1 MINKVKTQGLVSDLM
16 PNIKLMQMAGHFLF
30 NYHSDNDGMST
41 LLRKVYAS
49 VHAILIV
56 TQYLCMVANMAQY
69 SDEVNE
75 LTANTITILFFAHT
89 IIKLL
94 FFAITSKNFYRTL
107 AVWNQSNSHPLFT
120 ESDARY
126 HQLALTKM
134 RRLLYFICGMTMF
147 SVVCWVTITFFGDS
161 VRLILDKDTNETLTE
176 PAPRLPVKAWYP
188 FNAMSGTMYIVAFI
202 FQVYWLLFSMII
214 ANLLDVMFCSWLIFS
229 CEQLQHLKAIMK
241 PLMELSASLDTYRPN
256 TADLF
261 RVSSSDKSEKEPLD
275 LDIRGIYSTQTDF
288 GMTLRGAGGRLQ
300 TFGQPLNNPNGLT
313 QKQEMLAR
321 SAIKYWVERH
331 KHVVRLVTSIG
342 DTYGTALL
350 FHMLVSTITL
360 TLLAYQATK
369 VCILQPLIKE
379 YHPVLFIVALTDSG
393 VRIPRQASVAQSV
406 ATPIKTTQIE
416 HRKGRWKKKS
426 YNKNYPFISVTGIMI
441 NDLINGLNVYAFTTV
456 GYLSYTLGQVFH
468 FCIFGNRLIEESS
481 SVMEAAY
488 SCQWYD
494 GSEEAKTFVQ
504 IVCQQCQKAMSISGA
519 KFFTVSLDLFASVL
533 GAVVTYFMV
542 LVQLK

>member
-1 MINKVKTQGLVSDLM
+1 MMTKVKTQGLVTDLM
-16 PNIKLMQMAGHFLF
+16 PNINLMRTFGHFVF
-30 NYHSDNDGMST
+30 NYLPESGGMSL
-41 LLRKVYAS
+41 LLRKIYAGL
-49 VHAILIV
+49 HAFLIFIHFV
-56 TQYLCMVANMAQY
+56 CLGVNMAKY

-75 LTANTITILFFAHT
+75 LTANTITVLFFTHT
-89 IIKLL
+89 IIKLA
-94 FFAITSKNFYRTL
+94 FFAINSKSFYRTL

-126 HQLALTKM
+126 HQLAVNKN
-134 RRLLYFICGMTMF
+134 RKLLYFICSTSVI
-147 SVVCWVTITFFGDS
+147 SVVCWVTITFFGES
-161 VRLILDKDTNETLTE
+161 VYMIMDKETNETLTE
-176 PAPRLPVKAWYP
+176 PAPRLPLKAWYP
-188 FNAMSGTMYIVAFI
+188 FNAMSGTMYIVAFA
-202 FQVYWLLFSMII
+202 FQVYWLLFSMMI
-214 ANLLDVMFCSWLIFS
+214 ANLLDVLFCSWLVFA
-229 CEQLQHLKAIMK
+229 CEQLQHLKAIIK

-256 TADLF
+256 TAELF
-261 RVSSSDKSEKEPLD
+261 RASSTEKSEKVPDAVD
-275 LDIRGIYSTQTDF
+275 LDIRGIYSTQQDF
-288 GMTLRGAGGRLQ
+288 GMTLRGAGGKLQ
-300 TFGQPLNNPNGLT
+300 NFGQNPPNPNGLT
-313 QKQEMLAR
+313 QKQEMLVR

-331 KHVVRLVTSIG
+331 KHVVRLVSSIG

-369 VCILQPLIKE
+369 I
-379 YHPVLFIVALTDSG
+379 D
-393 VRIPRQASVAQSV
+393 
-406 ATPIKTTQIE
+406 
-416 HRKGRWKKKS
+416 
-426 YNKNYPFISVTGIMI
+426 
-441 NDLINGLNVYAFTTV
+441 GLNVYAFSTI

>member
-1 MINKVKTQGLVSDLM
+1 MMTKVKAQGLVSDLM
-16 PNIKLMQMAGHFLF
+16 PNIKLMQAAGHFLF
-30 NYHSDNDGMST
+30 NYHSDNSGMTT
-41 LLRKVYAS
+41 LLRKVYSS
-49 VHAILIV
+49 VHAFLIV
-56 TQYLCMVANMAQY
+56 INYLCMAANMAQY
-69 SDEVNE
+69 SEEVNE
-75 LTANTITILFFAHT
+75 LTANTITVLFFAHSV
-89 IIKLL
+89 IKML
-94 FFAITSKNFYRTL
+94 FFAVNSKSFYRTL

-134 RRLLYFICGMTMF
+134 RRLLYFICGVTVLAVM
-147 SVVCWVTITFFGDS
+147 SWITITFFGES
-161 VRLILDKDTNETLTE
+161 VRMIANKETNETLTE
-176 PAPRLPVKAWYP
+176 PAPRLPLKTWYP
-188 FNAMSGTMYIVAFI
+188 FDAMSGTMYVVAFVY
-202 FQVYWLLFSMII
+202 QVYWLFFSMAI
-214 ANLLDVMFCSWLIFS
+214 ANLMDVMFCSWLIFA

-256 TADLF
+256 TAELF
-261 RVSSSDKSEKEPLD
+261 RASSTEKSEKMPD
-275 LDIRGIYSTQTDF
+275 TVDMDIRGIYSTQQDF

-300 TFGQPLNNPNGLT
+300 NFGQPNPNNPNGLT

-331 KHVVRLVTSIG
+331 KHVVRLVASIG

-369 VCILQPLIKE
+369 
-379 YHPVLFIVALTDSG
+379 
-393 VRIPRQASVAQSV
+393 
-406 ATPIKTTQIE
+406 
-416 HRKGRWKKKS
+416 
-426 YNKNYPFISVTGIMI
+426 
-441 NDLINGLNVYAFTTV
+441 INGINVYAFSTI

>member
-1 MINKVKTQGLVSDLM
+1 MMTKVKTQGLVTDLM
-16 PNIKLMQMAGHFLF
+16 PNINVMRMCGHFVF
-30 NYHSDNDGMST
+30 NYLPEDGGMSI
-41 LLRKVYAS
+41 LLRKAFAS
-49 VHAILIV
+49 VNAFFIV
-56 TQYLCMVANMAQY
+56 VQYICMGINMAKY
-69 SDEVNE
+69 AEEVNE
-75 LTANTITILFFAHT
+75 LTANSITVLFFAHT
-89 IIKLL
+89 LIKLL
-94 FFAITSKNFYRTL
+94 FFALNSKNFYRTL

-126 HQLALTKM
+126 HQIAVSKN
-134 RRLLYFICGMTMF
+134 RKLLYFICGSTLL
-147 SVVCWVTITFFGDS
+147 SVVCWITITFFGES
-161 VRLILDKDTNETLTE
+161 VYFVMDKETNETLTE
-176 PAPRLPVKAWYP
+176 PAPRLPLKAWYP
-188 FNAMSGTMYIVAFI
+188 FNAMHGTMYIVAFA
-202 FQVYWLLFSMII
+202 FQVYWLVFAMMIP
-214 ANLLDVMFCSWLIFS
+214 NVLDVLFCSWLVFA
-229 CEQLQHLKAIMK
+229 CEQLQHLKAIIK
-241 PLMELSASLDTYRPN
+241 PLMELSASLDTHRPN
-256 TADLF
+256 TAELF
-261 RVSSSDKSEKEPLD
+261 RASSTEKSEKIPEMTD
-275 LDIRGIYSTQTDF
+275 ADIRGIYSTQQDF

-300 TFGQPLNNPNGLT
+300 NFGNNGTNPNNLT
-313 QKQEMLAR
+313 QKQEMLVR

-331 KHVVRLVTSIG
+331 KHVVRLVESIG

-369 VCILQPLIKE
+369 I
-379 YHPVLFIVALTDSG
+379 D
-393 VRIPRQASVAQSV
+393 
-406 ATPIKTTQIE
+406 
-416 HRKGRWKKKS
+416 
-426 YNKNYPFISVTGIMI
+426 
-441 NDLINGLNVYAFTTV
+441 GLNVYAFSTI
-456 GYLSYTLGQVFH
+456 GYLSFTLAQVFH

>member
-1 MINKVKTQGLVSDLM
+1 MMGKVKSQGLVSDLM
-16 PNIKLMQMAGHFLF
+16 PNIKLMQLAGHFLF
-30 NYHSDNDGMST
+30 NYHSENGGMAV
-41 LLRKVYAS
+41 LLRKVYSS

-56 TQYLCMVANMAQY
+56 TNFVCMAINLAQY
-69 SDEVNE
+69 SGEVNE
-75 LTANTITILFFAHT
+75 LTANTITVLFFTHT
-89 IIKLL
+89 IIKLV
-94 FFAITSKNFYRTL
+94 FFALNSKNFYRTL
-107 AVWNQSNSHPLFT
+107 AIWNQSNSHPLFT

-126 HQLALTKM
+126 HQIALTKS
-134 RRLLYFICGMTMF
+134 RKLLYFICGMTVL
-147 SVVCWVTITFFGDS
+147 SVICWIVLTFFGES
-161 VRLILDKDTNETLTE
+161 VRVITNKETNDTLTE
-176 PAPRLPVKAWYP
+176 PVPRLPLKAWYP
-188 FNAMSGTMYIVAFI
+188 FNAMGGSMYIIAFAY
-202 FQVYWLLFSMII
+202 QVYWLFFSMIL
-214 ANLLDVMFCSWLIFS
+214 ANLMDVMFCSWLIFA

-256 TADLF
+256 TAELF
-261 RVSSSDKSEKEPLD
+261 RASSTEKSEKAPD
-275 LDIRGIYSTQTDF
+275 SIDMDIRGIYSTQQDF

-300 TFGQPLNNPNGLT
+300 NFNSTNNPNGLT
-313 QKQEMLAR
+313 AKQEMLAR

-331 KHVVRLVTSIG
+331 KHV
-342 DTYGTALL
+342 
-350 FHMLVSTITL
+350 
-360 TLLAYQATK
+360 
-369 VCILQPLIKE
+369 
-379 YHPVLFIVALTDSG
+379 
-393 VRIPRQASVAQSV
+393 
-406 ATPIKTTQIE
+406 
-416 HRKGRWKKKS
+416 
-426 YNKNYPFISVTGIMI
+426 I
-441 NDLINGLNVYAFTTV
+441 NAINVYAFSTI

>member
-1 MINKVKTQGLVSDLM
+1 MMTKTKTQGLVSDLM

-30 NYHSDNDGMST
+30 NYHSENGGMTT
-41 LLRKVYAS
+41 LLRKIYAS
-49 VHAILIV
+49 VHAILLV
-56 TQYLCMVANMAQY
+56 AHYLCMGANMAQY

-75 LTANTITILFFAHT
+75 LTANTITILFFAHS
-89 IIKLL
+89 IIKLA

-134 RRLLYFICGMTMF
+134 RRLLYFICAMTVL
-147 SVVCWVTITFFGDS
+147 SVVCWVTITFFGES
-161 VRLILDKDTNETLTE
+161 VRLILDKETNETLTE

-188 FNAMSGTMYIVAFI
+188 FDAMSGTMYIAAFV
-202 FQVYWLLFSMII
+202 FQVYWLFFSMII
-214 ANLLDVMFCSWLIFS
+214 ANLMDVMFCSWLIFA

-256 TADLF
+256 TAELF
-261 RVSSSDKSEKEPLD
+261 RVSSTDKSEKEPLD

-300 TFGQPLNNPNGLT
+300 TFGQNTPNNPNGLT

-331 KHVVRLVTSIG
+331 KHVVRLVSSIG

-369 VCILQPLIKE
+369 
-379 YHPVLFIVALTDSG
+379 
-393 VRIPRQASVAQSV
+393 
-406 ATPIKTTQIE
+406 
-416 HRKGRWKKKS
+416 
-426 YNKNYPFISVTGIMI
+426 
-441 NDLINGLNVYAFTTV
+441 INGLNVYAFSTV

>member
-1 MINKVKTQGLVSDLM
+1 MMTKIKTQGLVSDLM
-16 PNIKLMQMAGHFLF
+16 PNIKLMQLAGHFLF
-30 NYHSDNDGMST
+30 NYHSDNSGMSS

-49 VHAILIV
+49 VHAIFIV
-56 TQYLCMVANMAQY
+56 VHYVCMAVNMAKY

-75 LTANTITILFFAHT
+75 LTANTITVLFFAHS
-89 IIKLL
+89 IIKLA

-107 AVWNQSNSHPLFT
+107 AVWNQSNSHPLFI

-134 RRLLYFICGMTMF
+134 RRLLYFICGMTIF
-147 SVVCWVTITFFGDS
+147 SVICWVTITFFGDS
-161 VRLILDKDTNETLTE
+161 VRFLMDKETNETLTE
-176 PAPRLPVKAWYP
+176 PVPRLPLKAWYP
-188 FNAMSGTMYIVAFI
+188 FDAMSGTMYIVAFV
-202 FQVYWLLFSMII
+202 FQIYWLLFSMAI
-214 ANLLDVMFCSWLIFS
+214 ANLMDVMFCSWLIFA

-261 RVSSSDKSEKEPLD
+261 KVSSSEKSEKIPD
-275 LDIRGIYSTQTDF
+275 PIDMDIRGIYSTQQDF

-300 TFGQPLNNPNGLT
+300 TFGQQNFNNPNGLS

-331 KHVVRLVTSIG
+331 KHIVRLVSSIG

-369 VCILQPLIKE
+369 V
-379 YHPVLFIVALTDSG
+379 D
-393 VRIPRQASVAQSV
+393 
-406 ATPIKTTQIE
+406 
-416 HRKGRWKKKS
+416 
-426 YNKNYPFISVTGIMI
+426 
-441 NDLINGLNVYAFTTV
+441 GLNVYAFSTV

>member
-1 MINKVKTQGLVSDLM
+1 MMGKVKSQGLVSDLM

-30 NYHSDNDGMST
+30 NYTDETGGMSL

-49 VHAILIV
+49 MHAFLIV
-56 TQYLCMVANMAQY
+56 LNFICMGINMAQY

-75 LTANTITILFFAHT
+75 LTANTITVLFFAHT
-89 IIKLL
+89 IIKLA
-94 FFAITSKNFYRTL
+94 FFAINSKSFYRTL

-126 HQLALTKM
+126 HQLSLDKS
-134 RRLLYFICGMTMF
+134 RRLLYFICGTTCL
-147 SVVCWVTITFFGDS
+147 SVVSWVTLTFFGES
-161 VRLILDKDTNETLTE
+161 VRLIADKESNDTLTE
-176 PAPRLPVKAWYP
+176 PAPRLPLKAWYP
-188 FNAMSGTMYIVAFI
+188 FNAMSGSMYIIAFVYQI
-202 FQVYWLLFSMII
+202 YWLLFSMLI
-214 ANLLDVMFCSWLIFS
+214 ANLMDVMFCSWLIFA

-241 PLMELSASLDTYRPN
+241 PLMELSAALDTYRPN
-256 TADLF
+256 TAELF
-261 RVSSSDKSEKEPLD
+261 RASSTEKSEKVPEPTD
-275 LDIRGIYSTQTDF
+275 MDIRGIYSTQQDF
-288 GMTLRGAGGRLQ
+288 GMMLRGAGGRLQ
-300 TFGQPLNNPNGLT
+300 NFNSPNPNPNGLT

-331 KHVVRLVTSIG
+331 KHVVRLVASIG

-369 VCILQPLIKE
+369 I
-379 YHPVLFIVALTDSG
+379 D
-393 VRIPRQASVAQSV
+393 
-406 ATPIKTTQIE
+406 
-416 HRKGRWKKKS
+416 
-426 YNKNYPFISVTGIMI
+426 
-441 NDLINGLNVYAFTTV
+441 GLNVYAFSTV

>member
-1 MINKVKTQGLVSDLM
+1 MMNKAKTQGLVSDLM

-30 NYHSDNDGMST
+30 NYVDESSGMSM
-41 LLRKVYAS
+41 LLRKAYACM
-49 VHAILIV
+49 HAFLIV
-56 TQYLCMVANMAQY
+56 LNFGCMGINMAQY
-69 SDEVNE
+69 SEEVNE
-75 LTANTITILFFAHT
+75 LTANTITVLFFVHT
-89 IIKLL
+89 VIKLA
-94 FFAITSKNFYRTL
+94 FFAVNSKSFYRTL

-126 HQLALTKM
+126 HQISIQKT
-134 RRLLYFICGMTMF
+134 RRLLYLICGTTVL
-147 SVVCWVTITFFGDS
+147 SVVSWVTLTFFGES
-161 VRLILDKDTNETLTE
+161 VYYITDKESNETLTE
-176 PAPRLPVKAWYP
+176 PAPRLPLKAWYP
-188 FNAMSGTMYIVAFI
+188 FDAMSGTMYVVAFI
-202 FQVYWLLFSMII
+202 YQIYWLLFSMAI
-214 ANLLDVMFCSWLIFS
+214 ANLLDVMFCSWLIFA

-241 PLMELSASLDTYRPN
+241 PLMELSAALDTYRPN
-256 TADLF
+256 TAELF
-261 RVSSSDKSEKEPLD
+261 RASSTEKSEKVPD
-275 LDIRGIYSTQTDF
+275 PVDMDIRGIYSTQQDF
-288 GMTLRGAGGRLQ
+288 GMMLRGAGGKLQ
-300 TFGQPLNNPNGLT
+300 NFNAPNPNNPNGLT

-331 KHVVRLVTSIG
+331 KHVVRLVASIG

-369 VCILQPLIKE
+369 I
-379 YHPVLFIVALTDSG
+379 D
-393 VRIPRQASVAQSV
+393 
-406 ATPIKTTQIE
+406 
-416 HRKGRWKKKS
+416 
-426 YNKNYPFISVTGIMI
+426 
-441 NDLINGLNVYAFTTV
+441 GLNVYAFSTV

>member
-1 MINKVKTQGLVSDLM
+1 MMTKQKTQGLVSDLM
-16 PNIKLMQMAGHFLF
+16 PNIKLMQLFGHFLF
-30 NYHSDNDGMST
+30 NYHADNAGMSL
-41 LLRKVYAS
+41 LLRKIYAS
-49 VHAILIV
+49 VHAFLIV
-56 TQYLCMVANMAQY
+56 VQFVLMGINMAKY
-69 SDEVNE
+69 SEEVNE
-75 LTANTITILFFAHT
+75 LTANTITVLFFAHT
-89 IIKLL
+89 LIKLL
-94 FFAITSKNFYRTL
+94 FFGVTSKNFYRTL

-120 ESDARY
+120 ESNARY
-126 HQLALTKM
+126 CQIALTKM
-134 RRLLYFICGMTMF
+134 RRLLYFIMGMTVF
-147 SVVCWVTITFFGDS
+147 SVISWVTITFFDES
-161 VRLILDKDTNETLTE
+161 VRYLVDKETNGTYTE
-176 PAPRLPVKAWYP
+176 PVPRLPVKAWYP
-188 FNAMSGTMYIVAFI
+188 FDAFHGPMYIFAFV
-202 FQVYWLLFSMII
+202 FQVYWLLFSMSI
-214 ANLLDVMFCSWLIFS
+214 ANLLDLMFSSWLIFA

-241 PLMELSASLDTYRPN
+241 PLMEISASLDTYRPN
-256 TADLF
+256 TAELF
-261 RVSSSDKSEKEPLD
+261 RISSADKSEKIPD
-275 LDIRGIYSTQTDF
+275 STDMDIRGIYATQQDF
-288 GMTLRGAGGRLQ
+288 GMMPRMGRLQ
-300 TFGQPLNNPNGLT
+300 TFGNNNNPNGLS
-313 QKQEMLAR
+313 QKQEILAR

-369 VCILQPLIKE
+369 
-379 YHPVLFIVALTDSG
+379 
-393 VRIPRQASVAQSV
+393 
-406 ATPIKTTQIE
+406 
-416 HRKGRWKKKS
+416 
-426 YNKNYPFISVTGIMI
+426 
-441 NDLINGLNVYAFTTV
+441 INGINVYAFSTL
-456 GYLSYTLGQVFH
+456 GYLCYTLGQVFH

>member
-1 MINKVKTQGLVSDLM
+1 MMAKVKAQGLVSDLM
-16 PNIKLMQMAGHFLF
+16 PNIKLMQAAGHFLF
-30 NYHSDNDGMST
+30 NYHTDNSGMST
-41 LLRKVYAS
+41 LLRKIYAS
-49 VHAILIV
+49 VHAVLIV
-56 TQYLCMVANMAQY
+56 INFICMAANMAQY

-75 LTANTITILFFAHT
+75 LTANTITVLFFAHSV
-89 IIKLL
+89 IKLL
-94 FFAITSKNFYRTL
+94 FFAVNSKSFYRTL

-134 RRLLYFICGMTMF
+134 RRLLYLICAITVV
-147 SVVCWVTITFFGDS
+147 SVISWVTLTFFGES
-161 VRLILDKDTNETLTE
+161 VRMIANKETNETLTE
-176 PAPRLPVKAWYP
+176 PVPRLPLKAWYP
-188 FNAMSGTMYIVAFI
+188 FDAMSGSMYIIAFAY
-202 FQVYWLLFSMII
+202 QVYWLLFSMAV
-214 ANLLDVMFCSWLIFS
+214 ANLMDVMFCSWLIYA

-256 TADLF
+256 TAELF
-261 RVSSSDKSEKEPLD
+261 RASSTEKSEKVPDPVD
-275 LDIRGIYSTQTDF
+275 LDIRGIYSTQQDF

-300 TFGQPLNNPNGLT
+300 TFGQPNPNNPNGLT

-331 KHVVRLVTSIG
+331 KHVVRLVASIG

-369 VCILQPLIKE
+369 
-379 YHPVLFIVALTDSG
+379 
-393 VRIPRQASVAQSV
+393 
-406 ATPIKTTQIE
+406 
-416 HRKGRWKKKS
+416 
-426 YNKNYPFISVTGIMI
+426 
-441 NDLINGLNVYAFTTV
+441 
-456 GYLSYTLGQVFH
+456 
-468 FCIFGNRLIEESS
+468 SS

>member
-1 MINKVKTQGLVSDLM
+1 MLTKIKTQGLVSDLM

-30 NYHSDNDGMST
+30 NYHSDNSGMST

-49 VHAILIV
+49 VHAFLIV
-56 TQYLCMVANMAQY
+56 IHYLCMAANMAQY

-75 LTANTITILFFAHT
+75 LTANTITILFFAHS

-134 RRLLYFICGMTMF
+134 RRLLYFISGMTIF

-161 VRLILDKDTNETLTE
+161 VRLIVDKETNGTLTE

-188 FNAMSGTMYIVAFI
+188 FDAMSGTMYIAAFV
-202 FQVYWLLFSMII
+202 FQVYWLFFSMII
-214 ANLLDVMFCSWLIFS
+214 ANLMDVMFCSWLIFA

-261 RVSSSDKSEKEPLD
+261 RVSSTDKNEKEPLD

-288 GMTLRGAGGRLQ
+288 GMTLRGGGSRLQ
-300 TFGQPLNNPNGLT
+300 TFGQPPSNNPNGLT

-331 KHVVRLVTSIG
+331 KHVVRLVSSIG

-369 VCILQPLIKE
+369 
-379 YHPVLFIVALTDSG
+379 
-393 VRIPRQASVAQSV
+393 
-406 ATPIKTTQIE
+406 
-416 HRKGRWKKKS
+416 
-426 YNKNYPFISVTGIMI
+426 
-441 NDLINGLNVYAFTTV
+441 
-456 GYLSYTLGQVFH
+456 
-468 FCIFGNRLIEESS
+468 SS

>member
-1 MINKVKTQGLVSDLM
+1 MMAKVKAQGLVSDLM

-30 NYHSDNDGMST
+30 NYHSDNSGMST
-41 LLRKVYAS
+41 LLRKIYAS
-49 VHAILIV
+49 VHAVFIV
-56 TQYLCMVANMAQY
+56 TQYFAMVANMAMY

-75 LTANTITILFFAHT
+75 LTANTITVLFFAHS
-89 IIKLL
+89 IIKLI
-94 FFAITSKNFYRTL
+94 FFALNSKSFYRTL
-107 AVWNQSNSHPLFT
+107 AIWNQSNSHPLFT

-134 RRLLYFICGMTMF
+134 RRLLYFICGVTILSVF
-147 SVVCWVTITFFGDS
+147 SWVTITFFGES
-161 VRLILDKDTNETLTE
+161 VYMLVNKETNETLTE

-188 FNAMSGTMYIVAFI
+188 FNAMSGTMYIVAFVL
-202 FQVYWLLFSMII
+202 QVYWLLIAMAI
-214 ANLLDVMFCSWLIFS
+214 ANLMDVMFCSWLIFA

-256 TADLF
+256 TAELF
-261 RVSSSDKSEKEPLD
+261 KVSSTEKSEKVPDPVD
-275 LDIRGIYSTQTDF
+275 LDIRGIYSTQQDF

-300 TFGQPLNNPNGLT
+300 TFGQNLNNPNGLT

-331 KHVVRLVTSIG
+331 KHIVRLVASIG
-342 DTYGTALL
+342 DTYGTDLL

-369 VCILQPLIKE
+369 
-379 YHPVLFIVALTDSG
+379 
-393 VRIPRQASVAQSV
+393 
-406 ATPIKTTQIE
+406 
-416 HRKGRWKKKS
+416 
-426 YNKNYPFISVTGIMI
+426 
-441 NDLINGLNVYAFTTV
+441 INGLNVYAFSTL
-456 GYLSYTLGQVFH
+456 GYLGYTLGQVFH

>member
-1 MINKVKTQGLVSDLM
+1 MMTKVKAQGLVSDLM
-16 PNIKLMQMAGHFLF
+16 PNIKLMQAAGHFLF
-30 NYHSDNDGMST
+30 NYHSDNSGMST
-41 LLRKVYAS
+41 LLRKVYSSA
-49 VHAILIV
+49 HAFLIV
-56 TQYLCMVANMAQY
+56 IHYLCMAVNMAQY
-69 SDEVNE
+69 SEEVNE
-75 LTANTITILFFAHT
+75 LTANTITVLFFAHSV
-89 IIKLL
+89 IKLV
-94 FFAITSKNFYRTL
+94 FFAINSKSFYRTL

-126 HQLALTKM
+126 HQLSLTKM
-134 RRLLYFICGMTMF
+134 RRLLYFICGVTVL
-147 SVVCWVTITFFGDS
+147 SVISWVTLTFFGES
-161 VRLILDKDTNETLTE
+161 VRLIANKETNETLTE
-176 PAPRLPVKAWYP
+176 PAPRLPLKAWYP
-188 FNAMSGTMYIVAFI
+188 FDAMSGTMYVVAFVY
-202 FQVYWLLFSMII
+202 QVYWLLFSMAI
-214 ANLLDVMFCSWLIFS
+214 ANLMDVMFCSWLIFA

-256 TADLF
+256 TAELF
-261 RVSSSDKSEKEPLD
+261 RASSTEKSEKVPD
-275 LDIRGIYSTQTDF
+275 PVDMDIRGIYSTQQDF
-288 GMTLRGAGGRLQ
+288 GMTLRGAGGHLQ
-300 TFGQPLNNPNGLT
+300 NFGSNGNNPNGLT

-331 KHVVRLVTSIG
+331 KHVVRLVASIG

-369 VCILQPLIKE
+369 
-379 YHPVLFIVALTDSG
+379 
-393 VRIPRQASVAQSV
+393 
-406 ATPIKTTQIE
+406 
-416 HRKGRWKKKS
+416 
-426 YNKNYPFISVTGIMI
+426 
-441 NDLINGLNVYAFTTV
+441 INGINVYAFSTI

>member
-1 MINKVKTQGLVSDLM
+1 
-16 PNIKLMQMAGHFLF
+16 MA
-30 NYHSDNDGMST
+30 
-41 LLRKVYAS
+41 
-49 VHAILIV
+49 
-56 TQYLCMVANMAQY
+56 
-69 SDEVNE
+69 
-75 LTANTITILFFAHT
+75 
-89 IIKLL
+89 
-94 FFAITSKNFYRTL
+94 
-107 AVWNQSNSHPLFT
+107 
-120 ESDARY
+120 
-126 HQLALTKM
+126 
-134 RRLLYFICGMTMF
+134 
-147 SVVCWVTITFFGDS
+147 
-161 VRLILDKDTNETLTE
+161 
-176 PAPRLPVKAWYP
+176 
-188 FNAMSGTMYIVAFI
+188 
-202 FQVYWLLFSMII
+202 I
-214 ANLLDVMFCSWLIFS
+214 ANLLDVMFCSWLIFA

-256 TADLF
+256 TAELF
-261 RVSSSDKSEKEPLD
+261 KVPSTENSEKVPD
-275 LDIRGIYSTQTDF
+275 PIDMDIRGIYSTQQDF

-300 TFGQPLNNPNGLT
+300 TFGQQNNNPNGLS

-331 KHVVRLVTSIG
+331 KHIVRLVSSIG

-369 VCILQPLIKE
+369 
-379 YHPVLFIVALTDSG
+379 
-393 VRIPRQASVAQSV
+393 
-406 ATPIKTTQIE
+406 
-416 HRKGRWKKKS
+416 
-426 YNKNYPFISVTGIMI
+426 
-441 NDLINGLNVYAFTTV
+441 INGLNVYAFSTI
-456 GYLSYTLGQVFH
+456 GYLSYTLAQVFH

-488 SCQWYD
+488 SCKWYD

>member
-1 MINKVKTQGLVSDLM
+1 MMAKSKSVGLVSDMM
-16 PNIKLMQMAGHFLF
+16 PNIRLMQWAGHFLF
-30 NYHSDNDGMST
+30 NYYDENSGMNM
-41 LLRKVYAS
+41 LLRKVYAC
-49 VHAILIV
+49 VHAFLISLHFIFMCINM
-56 TQYLCMVANMAQY
+56 TQY
-69 SDEVNE
+69 SGEVNE
-75 LTANTITILFFAHT
+75 FTANTITVLFFAHT
-89 IIKLL
+89 LIKLVV
-94 FFAITSKNFYRTL
+94 FAFNSKNFYRTL

-126 HQLALTKM
+126 HQQALTKM
-134 RRLLYFICGMTMF
+134 RKLLYMICAVTGGAVI
-147 SVVCWVTITFFGDS
+147 SWVTITFFGES
-161 VRLILDKDTNETLTE
+161 VRMITNKETNETLTE
-176 PAPRLPVKAWYP
+176 PAPRLPLKAWYP
-188 FNAMSGTMYIVAFI
+188 FDAMSGSMYIFAFV
-202 FQVYWLLFSMII
+202 FQTYWLIFSLGI
-214 ANLLDVMFCSWLIFS
+214 ANLLDLMFCSWLIFA
-229 CEQLQHLKAIMK
+229 CEQLKHLKAIMK

-256 TADLF
+256 TAELF
-261 RVSSSDKSEKEPLD
+261 RISSSLNSEKMPD
-275 LDIRGIYSTQTDF
+275 TTDADIRGIYATQQDF

-300 TFGQPLNNPNGLT
+300 NFVANPNNPNGLS

-321 SAIKYWVERH
+321 SSIKYWVERH
-331 KHVVRLVTSIG
+331 KHVVRLVASIG

-369 VCILQPLIKE
+369 
-379 YHPVLFIVALTDSG
+379 
-393 VRIPRQASVAQSV
+393 
-406 ATPIKTTQIE
+406 
-416 HRKGRWKKKS
+416 
-426 YNKNYPFISVTGIMI
+426 
-441 NDLINGLNVYAFTTV
+441 INGMNVYAFSTI

-468 FCIFGNRLIEESS
+468 FCIFGNKLIEESS
-481 SVMEAAY
+481 SIMEAAY

>member
-1 MINKVKTQGLVSDLM
+1 MMVKAKSQGLVSDLM
-16 PNIKLMQMAGHFLF
+16 PNLMLLRVFGHFMF
-30 NYHSDNDGMST
+30 NYVPGIMSM
-41 LLRKVYAS
+41 LLRKIYAS
-49 VHAILIV
+49 MHAFLIFIQFV
-56 TQYLCMVANMAQY
+56 CMGINMAKY

-75 LTANTITILFFAHT
+75 LTANTITVLFFTHSL
-89 IIKLL
+89 IKLV
-94 FFAITSKNFYRTL
+94 FFALNSKSFYRTL

-126 HQLALTKM
+126 HQLALTKN
-134 RRLLYFICGMTMF
+134 RRLLYFIFGMTVF
-147 SVVCWVTITFFGDS
+147 SVVCWVTITFFGES
-161 VRLILDKDTNETLTE
+161 VYMIMDKETNETFTE
-176 PAPRLPVKAWYP
+176 PAPRLPLKAWYP
-188 FNAMSGTMYIVAFI
+188 FNAMSGTFYIVAFA
-202 FQVYWLLFSMII
+202 FQVYWLLFAMAI
-214 ANLLDVMFCSWLIFS
+214 ANLLDVLFCSWLVFA

-241 PLMELSASLDTYRPN
+241 PLMELSAALDTYRPN
-256 TADLF
+256 TAELF
-261 RVSSSDKSEKEPLD
+261 RASSTEKSEKVPEPID
-275 LDIRGIYSTQTDF
+275 LDIRGIYSTQQDF

-300 TFGQPLNNPNGLT
+300 TFGDQTQNNPNGLT

-331 KHVVRLVTSIG
+331 KHVVRLVASIG

-369 VCILQPLIKE
+369 
-379 YHPVLFIVALTDSG
+379 
-393 VRIPRQASVAQSV
+393 
-406 ATPIKTTQIE
+406 
-416 HRKGRWKKKS
+416 
-426 YNKNYPFISVTGIMI
+426 
-441 NDLINGLNVYAFTTV
+441 INGINVYAFSTI
-456 GYLSYTLGQVFH
+456 GYLAYTLGQVFH

>member
-1 MINKVKTQGLVSDLM
+1 MMNNKVKAQGLVSDLM
-16 PNIKLMQMAGHFLF
+16 PNIKLMQASGHFLF
-30 NYHSDNDGMST
+30 NYYSGKKFFS
-41 LLRKVYAS
+41 KIYSS

-56 TQYLCMVANMAQY
+56 INYVCMVVNMAQY

-75 LTANTITILFFAHT
+75 LTANTITVLFFAHT
-89 IIKLL
+89 VIKLL
-94 FFAITSKNFYRTL
+94 FFALNSKSFYRTL

-120 ESDARY
+120 ESDSRH
-126 HQLALTKM
+126 HQLALTKI
-134 RRLLYFICGMTMF
+134 RRLLYFICSMTVF
-147 SVVCWVTITFFGDS
+147 SVVSWVTLTFFGES
-161 VRLILDKDTNETLTE
+161 VRLIANKETNETISE
-176 PAPRLPVKAWYP
+176 PAPRLPLKTWYP
-188 FNAMSGTMYIVAFI
+188 FDAMGGSMYIIAFA
-202 FQVYWLLFSMII
+202 FQVYWLFFSMIT
-214 ANLLDVMFCSWLIFS
+214 ANLMDVMFCSWLIFA

-256 TADLF
+256 TAELF
-261 RVSSSDKSEKEPLD
+261 RVSSTEKSEKVPD
-275 LDIRGIYSTQTDF
+275 PVDMDIRGIYATQQDF

-300 TFGQPLNNPNGLT
+300 TFGQQNNNPNGLS

-350 FHMLVSTITL
+350 FHMLISTITL

-369 VCILQPLIKE
+369 I
-379 YHPVLFIVALTDSG
+379 D
-393 VRIPRQASVAQSV
+393 
-406 ATPIKTTQIE
+406 
-416 HRKGRWKKKS
+416 
-426 YNKNYPFISVTGIMI
+426 GI
-441 NDLINGLNVYAFTTV
+441 NVYAFSTI

-468 FCIFGNRLIEESS
+468 FCVFGNQLIEESS

>member
-1 MINKVKTQGLVSDLM
+1 MTKFKTQGLVSDLM
-16 PNIKLMQMAGHFLF
+16 PNIKLMRWAGHFLF
-30 NYHSDNDGMST
+30 NYYPENGGMT
-41 LLRKVYAS
+41 LLLRKVYAG
-49 VHAILIV
+49 VHAFLIV
-56 TQYLCMVANMAQY
+56 LHYLCMMFNMAKY
-69 SDEVNE
+69 SDDVNE
-75 LTANTITILFFAHT
+75 LTANTITVLFFAHS
-89 IIKLL
+89 IIKLI
-94 FFAITSKNFYRTL
+94 FFAINSKSFYRTL

-126 HQLALTKM
+126 HQITISKM
-134 RRLLYFICGMTMF
+134 RKLLYFILGSTAI
-147 SVVCWVTITFFGDS
+147 SITCWVTLTFFGES
-161 VRLILDKDTNETLTE
+161 VRFITDHDTNETLTE
-176 PAPRLPVKAWYP
+176 PVPRLPLKAWYP
-188 FNAMSGTMYIVAFI
+188 FDAMSGGMYIVAFVY
-202 FQVYWLLFSMII
+202 QVYWLIFAMLI
-214 ANLLDVMFCSWLIFS
+214 ANLMDVMFCSWLIFA

-241 PLMELSASLDTYRPN
+241 PLMELSASLDTFRPN
-256 TADLF
+256 TAELF
-261 RVSSSDKSEKEPLD
+261 RASSAEKQEKVPETTD
-275 LDIRGIYSTQTDF
+275 LDIRSIYSTQQDF
-288 GMTLRGAGGRLQ
+288 GMTLRGAGGKLQ
-300 TFGQPLNNPNGLT
+300 TFGQQTGNNPNGLT

-369 VCILQPLIKE
+369 I
-379 YHPVLFIVALTDSG
+379 D
-393 VRIPRQASVAQSV
+393 
-406 ATPIKTTQIE
+406 
-416 HRKGRWKKKS
+416 
-426 YNKNYPFISVTGIMI
+426 
-441 NDLINGLNVYAFTTV
+441 GLNVYAFSTI

>member
-1 MINKVKTQGLVSDLM
+1 MPRWMMTKVKTQGLVTDLM
-16 PNIKLMQMAGHFLF
+16 PNINVMRMCGHFVF
-30 NYHSDNDGMST
+30 NYLPEDGGMSI
-41 LLRKVYAS
+41 LLRKAFAS
-49 VHAILIV
+49 VNAFFIV
-56 TQYLCMVANMAQY
+56 VQYICMGINMAKY
-69 SDEVNE
+69 AEEVNE
-75 LTANTITILFFAHT
+75 LTANSITVLFFAHT
-89 IIKLL
+89 LIKLL
-94 FFAITSKNFYRTL
+94 FFALNSKNFYRTL

-126 HQLALTKM
+126 HQIAE
-134 RRLLYFICGMTMF
+134 
-147 SVVCWVTITFFGDS
+147 
-161 VRLILDKDTNETLTE
+161 TNETLTE
-176 PAPRLPVKAWYP
+176 PAPRLPLKAWYP
-188 FNAMSGTMYIVAFI
+188 FNAMHGTMYIVAFA
-202 FQVYWLLFSMII
+202 FQVYWLVFAMMIP
-214 ANLLDVMFCSWLIFS
+214 NVLDVLFCSWLVFA
-229 CEQLQHLKAIMK
+229 CEQLQHLKAIIK
-241 PLMELSASLDTYRPN
+241 PLMELSASLDTHRPN
-256 TADLF
+256 TAELF
-261 RVSSSDKSEKEPLD
+261 RASSTEKSEKIPEMTD
-275 LDIRGIYSTQTDF
+275 ADIRGIYSTQQDF

-300 TFGQPLNNPNGLT
+300 NFGNNGTNPNNLT
-313 QKQEMLAR
+313 QKQEMLVR

-331 KHVVRLVTSIG
+331 KHVVRLVESIG

-369 VCILQPLIKE
+369 I
-379 YHPVLFIVALTDSG
+379 D
-393 VRIPRQASVAQSV
+393 
-406 ATPIKTTQIE
+406 
-416 HRKGRWKKKS
+416 
-426 YNKNYPFISVTGIMI
+426 
-441 NDLINGLNVYAFTTV
+441 GLNVYAFSTI
-456 GYLSYTLGQVFH
+456 GYLSFTLAQVFH

>member
-1 MINKVKTQGLVSDLM
+1 MISKGKTVGLASDLM

-30 NYHSDNDGMST
+30 NYYDENAGMSM
-41 LLRKVYAS
+41 LLRKVYAC
-49 VHAILIV
+49 VHAVLILINF
-56 TQYLCMVANMAQY
+56 LCMAYNMAKY
-69 SDEVNE
+69 ADDVNE
-75 LTANTITILFFAHT
+75 LTANTITVLFFVHT
-89 IIKLL
+89 IIKLA
-94 FFAITSKNFYRTL
+94 FFAVNSKSFYRTM
-107 AVWNQSNSHPLFT
+107 AVWNQSNSHPLFA

-126 HQLALTKM
+126 HQISLSKM
-134 RRLLYFICGMTMF
+134 RKLLYFICGITGM
-147 SVVCWVTITFFGDS
+147 SVVCWVTITFFGES
-161 VRLILDKDTNETLTE
+161 VRYIFDKETNDTYTE
-176 PAPRLPVKAWYP
+176 VVPRLPVKAWYP
-188 FNAMSGTMYIVAFI
+188 FDAMSGSMYVIAFI
-202 FQVYWLLFSMII
+202 YQIYWLLFAMMV
-214 ANLLDVMFCSWLIFS
+214 ANLLDVLFCSWLLFA
-229 CEQLQHLKAIMK
+229 CEQLQHLKDIMK
-241 PLMELSASLDTYRPN
+241 PLIELSASLDTYRPN
-256 TADLF
+256 TAELF
-261 RVSSSDKSEKEPLD
+261 RAASAEKEKAPPDSTD
-275 LDIRGIYSTQTDF
+275 LDIRGIYATQHDF

-300 TFGQPLNNPNGLT
+300 TFGQNQNGANPNGLT

-342 DTYGTALL
+342 DSYGTALL

-369 VCILQPLIKE
+369 I
-379 YHPVLFIVALTDSG
+379 DG
-393 VRIPRQASVAQSV
+393 V
-406 ATPIKTTQIE
+406 
-416 HRKGRWKKKS
+416 
-426 YNKNYPFISVTGIMI
+426 
-441 NDLINGLNVYAFTTV
+441 NVYAFSTF
-456 GYLSYTLGQVFH
+456 GYLGYTLGQVFH

-504 IVCQQCQKAMSISGA
+504 IVCQQCQKPMSISGA

>member
-1 MINKVKTQGLVSDLM
+1 MMNKVKAQGLVSDLM

-30 NYHSDNDGMST
+30 NYHEENGGMSM
-41 LLRKVYAS
+41 LLRKIYAS
-49 VHAILIV
+49 VHAFLIV
-56 TQYLCMVANMAQY
+56 IHYLCMLLNMAQY
-69 SDEVNE
+69 SDDVNE
-75 LTANTITILFFAHT
+75 LTANTITVFFFAHT
-89 IIKLL
+89 VIKLL
-94 FFAITSKNFYRTL
+94 YFAINSKSFYRTL

-134 RRLLYFICGMTMF
+134 RRLMYFICAVTVL
-147 SVVCWVTITFFGDS
+147 SVISWVTLTFFGES
-161 VRLILDKDTNETLTE
+161 VRFIPDKETNETLTE
-176 PAPRLPVKAWYP
+176 PAPRLPLKAWYP
-188 FNAMSGTMYIVAFI
+188 FDAMSGGMYIVAFAY
-202 FQVYWLLFSMII
+202 QVYWLLFAMAI
-214 ANLLDVMFCSWLIFS
+214 ANLMDVMFCSWLLFA

-256 TADLF
+256 TAELF
-261 RVSSSDKSEKEPLD
+261 RANSADKEKVPD
-275 LDIRGIYSTQTDF
+275 PVDMDIRGIYSTQHDF

-300 TFGQPLNNPNGLT
+300 NFGGQQVNNPNGLT

-331 KHVVRLVTSIG
+331 KHVVRLVASIG

-369 VCILQPLIKE
+369 I
-379 YHPVLFIVALTDSG
+379 D
-393 VRIPRQASVAQSV
+393 
-406 ATPIKTTQIE
+406 
-416 HRKGRWKKKS
+416 
-426 YNKNYPFISVTGIMI
+426 
-441 NDLINGLNVYAFTTV
+441 GLNVYAFSTI

>member
-1 MINKVKTQGLVSDLM
+1 MMTKVKALGLVSDLM
-16 PNIKLMQMAGHFLF
+16 PNIKLMQAAGHFLF
-30 NYHSDNDGMST
+30 NYHSDNSGMAM
-41 LLRKVYAS
+41 LLRKIYAS
-49 VHAILIV
+49 VHAFLIV
-56 TQYLCMVANMAQY
+56 IHYLCMAVNMAQY
-69 SDEVNE
+69 SEEVNE
-75 LTANTITILFFAHT
+75 LTANTITVLFFAHSV
-89 IIKLL
+89 IKLL
-94 FFAITSKNFYRTL
+94 FFALNSKSFYRTL

-126 HQLALTKM
+126 HQLSLTKM
-134 RRLLYFICGMTMF
+134 RRLLYFICGVTVLA
-147 SVVCWVTITFFGDS
+147 VVCWVTITFFGES
-161 VRLILDKDTNETLTE
+161 VRMIANKETNETLTE
-176 PAPRLPVKAWYP
+176 PAPRLPLKAWYP
-188 FNAMSGTMYIVAFI
+188 FDAMGGTMYVVAFV
-202 FQVYWLLFSMII
+202 FQVYFLFFSMAI
-214 ANLLDVMFCSWLIFS
+214 ANLMDVMFCSWLIFA

-256 TADLF
+256 TAELF
-261 RVSSSDKSEKEPLD
+261 RASSTEKSEKVPD
-275 LDIRGIYSTQTDF
+275 PVDMDIRGIYSTQQDF

-300 TFGQPLNNPNGLT
+300 NFGGNPTNNPNGLT

-331 KHVVRLVTSIG
+331 KHVVRLVASIG

-369 VCILQPLIKE
+369 
-379 YHPVLFIVALTDSG
+379 
-393 VRIPRQASVAQSV
+393 
-406 ATPIKTTQIE
+406 
-416 HRKGRWKKKS
+416 
-426 YNKNYPFISVTGIMI
+426 
-441 NDLINGLNVYAFTTV
+441 INGINVYAFSTI

>member
-1 MINKVKTQGLVSDLM
+1 MMTKVQAQGLVSDLM
-16 PNIKLMQMAGHFLF
+16 PNIKLMQAAGHFLF
-30 NYHSDNDGMST
+30 NYHADNSGMSV
-41 LLRKVYAS
+41 LLRKIYS
-49 VHAILIV
+49 STHAFLIV
-56 TQYLCMVANMAQY
+56 INFLCMVANMAQY
-69 SDEVNE
+69 SEEVNE
-75 LTANTITILFFAHT
+75 LTANTITVLFFAHSL
-89 IIKLL
+89 IKML
-94 FFAITSKNFYRTL
+94 FFALNSKSFYRTL

-120 ESDARY
+120 ESDSRY
-126 HQLALTKM
+126 HQLALSKM
-134 RRLLYFICGMTMF
+134 RRLLYFIS
-147 SVVCWVTITFFGDS
+147 SVTVVAIVSWITITFFGES
-161 VRLILDKDTNETLTE
+161 VRLIADKETNDTMTE
-176 PAPRLPVKAWYP
+176 PAPRLPLKAWYP
-188 FNAMSGTMYIVAFI
+188 FNAMSGTMYVVAFVY
-202 FQVYWLLFSMII
+202 QVYWLIFSMSL
-214 ANLLDVMFCSWLIFS
+214 ANLMDVMFCSWLIFA

-256 TADLF
+256 TAELF
-261 RVSSSDKSEKEPLD
+261 RASSTEKSEKIPD
-275 LDIRGIYSTQTDF
+275 PVDMDIRGIYSTQQDF

-300 TFGQPLNNPNGLT
+300 NFGPTAPNNPNGLT

-331 KHVVRLVTSIG
+331 KHVVRLVASIG

-369 VCILQPLIKE
+369 
-379 YHPVLFIVALTDSG
+379 
-393 VRIPRQASVAQSV
+393 
-406 ATPIKTTQIE
+406 
-416 HRKGRWKKKS
+416 
-426 YNKNYPFISVTGIMI
+426 
-441 NDLINGLNVYAFTTV
+441 INGINVYAFSTI